1 MPELPEV
8 ETIRRGLEP
17 RVIGQTITSVLLHWP
32 KFWQGDLNLVE
43 GQRVVAVR
51 RLAKVL
57 LIDLENLQTIMI
69 HLKMT
74 GQLVHLNTVGQAA
87 VGGHPDTNY
96 RQPLP
101 HKHTHLEYRFAD
113 GGVLYANDLRKFGWH
128 KLVPTEQ
135 VEAKIGPSLAGVDA
149 STEALTA
156 QKLAELLAK
165 RPKAPIKQLL
175 LDQSLISGL
184 GNIYVAESLYRAKI
198 LPTRLAH
205 TLKPTEIEVLAQ
217 AVRQIL
223 AEAIDAGGTS
233 FNDYLNV
240 EGQQGSFL
248 ERAAVYQQER
258 CPLGH
263 PILKIKQGGRTTHY
277 CAICQQ

>member
-17 RVIGQTITSVLLHWP
+17 RIVGQKIAQVTIYWP
-32 KFWQGDLNLVE
+32 KFWQGELGLVE

-74 GQLVHLNTVGQAA
+74 GQLVHLNTIGQAA

-113 GGVLYANDLRKFGWH
+113 GGILYANDLRKFGWH
-128 KLVPTEQ
+128 RLVPTAE
-135 VEAKIGPSLAGVDA
+135 VVSKIGPSLAGIDA
-149 STEALTA
+149 ASAALTT
-156 QKLAELLAK
+156 QSLTSILKR
-165 RPKAPIKQLL
+165 RPKAPIKVLL
-175 LDQSLISGL
+175 LDQALISGL
-184 GNIYVAESLYRAKI
+184 GNIYVAEALYRAKI
-198 LPTRLAH
+198 LPTRLAAS
-205 TLKPTEIEVLAQ
+205 LSKTEIG
-217 AVRQIL
+217 RL
-223 AEAIDAGGTS
+223 AEQISQVMTEAIAAGGTS

-248 ERAAVYQQER
+248 EQATVYQQEK

-263 PILKIKQGGRTTHY
+263 PISKLKQAGRTTHY
-277 CAICQQ
+277 CAICQR